1 MKFRAAIQNVKH
13 FHQVVQSVE
22 KVAKKCILRLSPES
36 IEIICADGNE
46 EGIQVWS
53 KIKEDNFFLDYRVQS
68 NAANTICA
76 EIVTDA
82 LVQVLRDLATTG
94 KVETRET
101 VMKLAKQK
109 QDAVFTFETRD
120 HDSNWAKGLS
130 VAHHVKV
137 TIVRPA
143 EMEKVREPLCPDP
156 DVHIV
161 TPPLK
166 EMRVVLDR
174 LKVYSSRIRFSANH
188 SGELTLSAETEDGDV
203 LKTTWTNL
211 VHPTIDAGE
220 DAPPR
225 EQPEPGQHFSALMS
239 AASLLKFMNTAV
251 ITPTTCIACI
261 CENHCLIM
269 YVYIGEVSDQNGIL
283 TFYLPARLTGDED

>member
-1 MKFRAAIQNVKH
+1 MKFRAAVTNVKH
-13 FHQVVQSVE
+13 FYQVAQSIE
-22 KVAKKCILRLSPES
+22 KVAKKCIIRLSPAS
-36 IEIICADGNE
+36 IEIICPNGNE
-46 EGIQVWS
+46 EGVQVWS
-53 KIKEDNFFLDYRVQS
+53 KINQEDLFSDYRVQS
-68 NAANTICA
+68 NAADTICA
-76 EIVTDA
+76 EIATDA
-82 LVQVLRDLATTG
+82 LVQVLRDLASSG

-101 VMKLAKQK
+101 VMKLAKK
-109 QDAVFTFETRD
+109 GTDAVFTFETRD
-120 HDSNWAKGLS
+120 HDQTWAKGLTVSHS
-130 VAHHVKV
+130 VRVQM
-137 TIVRPA
+137 IRPV
-143 EMEKVREPLCPDP
+143 EMEKVKEPLCPDP

-174 LKVYSSRIRFSANH
+174 LKAYSSKIRFSANN
-188 SGELTLSAETEDGDV
+188 SGELTLSAETDDGEE
-203 LKTTWTNL
+203 LKTTWTDL
-211 VHPTIDAGE
+211 VHPTIEAGE

-225 EQPEPGQHFSALMS
+225 EAPDLGQHFGALMS

-269 YVYIGEVSDQNGIL
+269 YVYIGEVLEQNGIL